1 VVDKPDEQ
9 GDYLSQKHY
18 SNTIYLQ
25 LNCSFAMKRTAL
37 LGKRDTNQ
45 SGGVLSL
52 DGADSLA
59 RGAHTWLT

>member
-1 VVDKPDEQ
+1 VVDDKPNEQ
-9 GDYLSQKHY
+9 GDY

-25 LNCSFAMKRTAL
+25 LICSFAMKRTAM